1 MRKTLVLILS
11 SFTCVASQYD
21 CNVGCSLDGS
31 IMGPSV
37 CDDEGFTYQNACVAW
52 CQGVTKFNYGS
63 CDGMNESRLSG
74 FDFPGSAD
82 VITMDVMN
90 RFAHESFRFVTKR
103 VKFATQ
109 LDDYEDVVESDLV
122 DRLGVP
128 LRSHFLRIT
137 SEGYEFMAPLESTQ
151 STGTP
156 GSSAANEGLAG
167 QVDRKLLRDRNLI
180 VIGTDTRSI
189 VPDTTAFPFRAI
201 GSADYNYT
209 KGTSICTVTMIS
221 RTSALTAG
229 HCVWRTST
237 NEPLPMMK
245 VAPGRYVDASTGS
258 MIDPY
263 GTWDVDYTT
272 TFQNYKEKDEQF
284 DMAVVT
290 FKPSN
295 RPDLGCSNV
304 YPGDVV
310 GFVGID
316 RVLGT
321 SSAVNDPRLASLTVT
336 GYPNDYFGKMVTS
349 NACSREALS
358 GGSHYI
364 WHFCDTVAGMS
375 GSSFL
380 LPNNVAV
387 GVHAHG
393 NWVSSRNGGAVLKD
407 QLFDSVYTWAGLADQ
422 RAFVCSASNAC
433 PCSSQTNPSQ
443 RAICWFI
450 NFRGCLRLALESAN
464 RI

>member
-1 MRKTLVLILS
+1 
-11 SFTCVASQYD
+11 
-21 CNVGCSLDGS
+21 
-31 IMGPSV
+31 
-37 CDDEGFTYQNACVAW
+37 
-52 CQGVTKFNYGS
+52 
-63 CDGMNESRLSG
+63 MNESRLSG

-90 RFAHESFRFVTKR
+90 RFSHESFRFVTKR

-109 LDDYEDVVESDLV
+109 LDDYEDVLESDMV
-122 DRLGVP
+122 DRLDAP

-304 YPGDVV
+304 YVSISLCFRNSMKCCRLNLALSSSQKPGDVV

-349 NACSREALS
+349 NACSREGKWEASDKMRDNVEIYDAHPFILYDS
-358 GGSHYI
+358 IVRRFTLYL
-364 WHFCDTVAGMS
+364 A
-375 GSSFL
+375 FL
-380 LPNNVAV
+380 
-387 GVHAHG
+387 
-393 NWVSSRNGGAVLKD
+393 R
-407 QLFDSVYTWAGLADQ
+407 Y
-422 RAFVCSASNAC
+422 
-433 PCSSQTNPSQ
+433 
-443 RAICWFI
+443 
-450 NFRGCLRLALESAN
+450 GCGDERK
-464 RI
+464 